1 VRIQSLFFDVSV
13 RYQNACKAFR
23 WRLRIGDRENRATVF
38 AALLWFESG
47 NVFLWMLNVLSI
59 PATIRSSFCMHDFE
73 DKQSTKGIAVT
84 LLYLGFRVSRGCDQ
98 NACFGR

>member
-1 VRIQSLFFDVSV
+1 VRIQSLFFDVS
-13 RYQNACKAFR
+13 ALSK
-23 WRLRIGDRENRATVF
+23 RLQGVSVAVPDQRQGNRATAF
-38 AALLWFESG
+38 AALLRFESG